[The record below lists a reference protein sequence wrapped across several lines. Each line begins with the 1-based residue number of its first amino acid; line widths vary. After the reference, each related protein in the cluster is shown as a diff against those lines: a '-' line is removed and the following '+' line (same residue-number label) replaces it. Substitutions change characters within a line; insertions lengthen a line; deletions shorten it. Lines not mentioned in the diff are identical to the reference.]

1 MSSDAILLA
10 VIAIGIGT
18 FVLRVSFIELAGR
31 MPLPPRLSRAL
42 RFLPAAVLS
51 AIILPAVLKLPDGTL
66 DFTPTNP
73 KIIAALDATLIA
85 WRTKSSTFTVFGAM
99 ALFWWLRW
107 LGGKE
112 ARASPARLTHGT
124 AQQPCAFLRAGA
136 LPLDPA
142 AYLRPIS
149 LAHLVYLCLHRM

>member
-1 MSSDAILLA
+1 MSSEAILLA

-31 MPLPPRLSRAL
+31 MPLPPSLSRAL

-73 KIIAALDATLIA
+73 KIIAALVATLIA
-85 WRTKSSTFTVFGAM
+85 WRTKSSIFTIFGGM
-99 ALFWWLRW
+99 ALFWLLNWL
-107 LGGKE
+107 
-112 ARASPARLTHGT
+112 A
-124 AQQPCAFLRAGA
+124 
-136 LPLDPA
+136 
-142 AYLRPIS
+142 
-149 LAHLVYLCLHRM
+149 